1 MSECTPTVRWSEPV
15 DAHRPGGTWM
25 TRLVAKIT
33 AAVAAAA
40 VAAAAVGAGLAL
52 DGAGVWAASRAEIV
66 VLVVAAGL
74 LASGST
80 SISAVSEFRSRR
92 LGAAQTLV
100 EVTLTGTAWAIVDA
114 AGIDFR
120 DLGLAAYRVERIWWQ
135 PWQQRLRRVHRI
147 RARFRPAAS
156 GIDWAPGKGVI
167 GACVVQGQVV
177 AQDIRAI
184 YDAIGECT
192 EEEWNYVVPAEA
204 RQGLSYREYLAV
216 ADKYDIVVATPIL
229 DDSGA
234 TTSTVGCV
242 ALDGPADTLD
252 RLSADDVLGLLDS
265 AAQSLLRQSR

>member
-33 AAVAAAA
+33 AA

-100 EVTLTGTAWAIVDA
+100 EVTPV
-114 AGIDFR
+114 
-120 DLGLAAYRVERIWWQ
+120 
-135 PWQQRLRRVHRI
+135 
-147 RARFRPAAS
+147 
-156 GIDWAPGKGVI
+156 
-167 GACVVQGQVV
+167 
-177 AQDIRAI
+177 
-184 YDAIGECT
+184 
-192 EEEWNYVVPAEA
+192 
-204 RQGLSYREYLAV
+204 SY
-216 ADKYDIVVATPIL
+216 
-229 DDSGA
+229 
-234 TTSTVGCV
+234 
-242 ALDGPADTLD
+242 
-252 RLSADDVLGLLDS
+252 
-265 AAQSLLRQSR
+265 